1 MGEVRNRFKW
11 IHNEFALLSIVM
23 VAVLVLMAVLNPV
36 RFFRIGNLQTM
47 AFQLPELGLLSLGMM
62 VIMLTGGIN
71 LSIIASANLSGIIA
85 AMVLH
90 ALAPPDTFAGSGL
103 GVTLIAVAAAVAAG
117 LVVGLANGAL
127 VAYVGVSPILATLG
141 MMTLLGGVNIV
152 LTKGYVIS
160 GFPPA
165 FLFIGNGTILG
176 VPFPLLIFA
185 AASAVVGL
193 IMERTPFGL
202 EIYMLGTNETA
213 TRYSAVNV
221 PGVLI
226 RSYVISG
233 VLAAVAAMVMIS
245 RFNSAKSGYGESY
258 LLVTILAA
266 VLGGTSVYGG
276 FGKVAGLVL
285 ALVILQM
292 VSSGL
297 NLLQVNAFLTQAIW
311 GMILVA
317 VMIGQFYRVK
327 AAARIR

>member
-11 IHNEFALLSIVM
+11 IHNELALLSIVM
-23 VAVLVLMAVLNPV
+23 VAVLVLMAILNPV

-85 AMVLH
+85 ALVLH
-90 ALAPPDTFAGSGL
+90 ALAPPDTFVGSGL
-103 GVTLIAVAAAVAAG
+103 GITLIAIAAAVAAG
-117 LVVGLANGAL
+117 LIVGLANGAL

-152 LTKGYVIS
+152 MTKGYVIS
-160 GFPPA
+160 GFPTA

-185 AASAVVGL
+185 GASIVIGL
-193 IMERTPFGL
+193 IMARTPFGL
-202 EIYMLGTNETA
+202 EVYMLGTNETA

-221 PGVLI
+221 PRVLI
-226 RSYVISG
+226 WSYVVSG

-276 FGKVAGLVL
+276 FGKIAGLVL

-317 VMIGQFYRVK
+317 VMIGQFYRER